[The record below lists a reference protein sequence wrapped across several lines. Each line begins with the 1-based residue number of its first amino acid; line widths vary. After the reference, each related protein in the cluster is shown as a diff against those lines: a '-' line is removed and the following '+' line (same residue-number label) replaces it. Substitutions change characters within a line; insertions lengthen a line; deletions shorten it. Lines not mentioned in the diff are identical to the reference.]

1 MRDYIS
7 NGRVERERIAVD
19 IRDRVLNK
27 DDIAQLVSNSEIR
40 ESFIGNSYNKKV
52 PKDEW
57 NKAYLSRLPNAAAA
71 EAFNEDYLYYLADV
85 AEYVSNHS
93 KQDTMSGKNYLPYI
107 LVGIGIVVA
116 VCVIIFVVG
125 SNK

>member
-7 NGRVERERIAVD
+7 NGRVERERIAAD

-27 DDIAQLVSNSEIR
+27 DDIAQLVSNPEIR

-57 NKAYLSRLPNAAAA
+57 NKSYLSRLTNAAAA
-71 EAFNEDYLYYLADV
+71 EAFNEDYLYYLADA

-93 KQDTMSGKNYLPYI
+93 KQDKMSGKKYLPYI
-107 LVGIGIVVA
+107 LAGIGIVVA